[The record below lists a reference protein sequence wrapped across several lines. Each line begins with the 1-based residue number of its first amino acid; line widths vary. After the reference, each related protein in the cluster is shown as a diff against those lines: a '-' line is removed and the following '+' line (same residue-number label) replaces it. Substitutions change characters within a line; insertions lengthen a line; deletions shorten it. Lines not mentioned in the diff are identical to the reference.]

1 VPSTSGR
8 GSPGFCVTDVVF
20 GNRGSVA
27 ADKTPPI
34 VSKPGEFAPVSGVY
48 FVRHFNRHRPS
59 HEAMVI
65 RGEEFP
71 ACRTCRGA
79 VRYELLRQTEHV
91 QHDWDLAGPK
101 AMDSSKSFPEFDGV
115 RTYPRVEIDVPLVL
129 VEMPQSGKP
138 VVLQGHSVSLSE
150 GGLGAVIE
158 SRLLHPKRN
167 VTIRFPGPRAR
178 QELAVNARLRYRNG
192 MRHGF
197 EFLRLSREDRDAV
210 RELCGKV
217 GS

>member
-1 VPSTSGR
+1 M
-8 GSPGFCVTDVVF
+8 
-20 GNRGSVA
+20 A
-27 ADKTPPI
+27 ADKAPP
-34 VSKPGEFAPVSGVY
+34 VVCKPGELAPVSGVY
-48 FVRHFNRHRPS
+48 FVRHFNRHRPP

-71 ACRTCRGA
+71 ACRACRGA

-101 AMDSSKSFPEFDGV
+101 EMAPSKTFPEFDGV
-115 RTYPRVEIDVPLVL
+115 RTYPRVEVDVPLVL
-129 VEMPQSGKP
+129 VEMPQSKTP
-138 VVLQGHSVSLSE
+138 VLLHGHSISLSE

-158 SRLLHPKRN
+158 SKLSYPKRN
-167 VTIRFPGPRAR
+167 VIIRFPGPRGS
-178 QELAVNARLRYRNG
+178 QELTVNARLRYRNG

-197 EFLRLSREDRDAV
+197 EFLRMTAEDRDAV